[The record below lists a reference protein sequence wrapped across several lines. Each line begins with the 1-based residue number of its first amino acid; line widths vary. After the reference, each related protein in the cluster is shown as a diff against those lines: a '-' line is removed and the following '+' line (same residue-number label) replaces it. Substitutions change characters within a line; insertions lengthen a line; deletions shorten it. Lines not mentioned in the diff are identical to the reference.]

1 MQRIEFKSNNFPL
14 LLRDIAAPPKE
25 LYVLG
30 SIPDLPMVA
39 IVGSRALT
47 EYGQYMTYRLAY
59 DLAKAGMC
67 VVSGMALGVDAIAH
81 QAALDAGGATL
92 AVLAGGLDNPS
103 PRSNYRLFERILNS
117 GGGVISEYPAGT
129 TPFKQNFPAR
139 NRIIAGLSL
148 CTIITEANAS
158 SGSLI
163 TANFALQANRMVM
176 AVPGN
181 VTSPRSA
188 GPNNLLKVGAKPV
201 TDAVDVLAEL
211 GLESTVVKAK
221 RVKADS
227 AQEARIMELIEAGH
241 HTTDA
246 LITKSEIDPSQI
258 ASVLSLMEITGK
270 VRNIGAGQWILTS

>member
-25 LYVLG
+25 LYLVG
-30 SIPDLPMVA
+30 AIPDLPMVA
-39 IVGSRALT
+39 IVGSRAIT

-67 VVSGMALGVDAIAH
+67 IVSGMALGVDAIAH
-81 QAALDAGGATL
+81 KAALEAGGSTL

-103 PRSNYRLFERILNS
+103 PRSNYRLFERIVES
-117 GGGVISEYPAGT
+117 GGGVISEYPEGT

-188 GPNNLLKVGAKPV
+188 GPNNLLKLGAKPV

-221 RVKADS
+221 KVRAES

-246 LITKSEIDPSQI
+246 LITRSEIDPSQI
-258 ASVLSLMEITGK
+258 ASILSLMEITGK